1 MVAEWRNKLDSSLDK
16 NKDLP
21 YSKYFQ
27 LATVTS
33 DGLPSNRTVVLRNF
47 LEETKLTF
55 VTDLRT
61 KKVEDVVE
69 NNSKGAICWY
79 FPESREQYRLTGQLI
94 VVTPDFADP
103 DLLEARKE
111 AWGALSPGMKAWHSQ
126 PPPGHPA
133 GEGQGT
139 AAEAAAPSHPTEA
152 IKSPVPH
159 PNFALVVL
167 DPQTVDYVDLF
178 SNSRRLYTRDP
189 EGGWASQALNP

>member
-1 MVAEWRNKLDSSLDK
+1 MAAEWRSNLDSSLEK
-16 NKDLP
+16 NRDLP

-27 LATVTS
+27 LATVTR

-47 LEETKLTF
+47 LGETKLTF

-79 FPESREQYRLTGQLI
+79 FPESREQYRLTGQLV
-94 VVTPDFADP
+94 VVTPDFP
-103 DLLEARKE
+103 DAELLEARKE
-111 AWGALSPGMKAWHSQ
+111 AWGALSPGTKAWHLQ
-126 PPPGHPA
+126 PPPGQPA
-133 GEGQGT
+133 AEGQGT
-139 AAEAAAPSHPTEA
+139 AGKAAAPSPPAETVEG
-152 IKSPVPH
+152 PEPH

-189 EGGWASQALNP
+189 EGGWVSQALNP